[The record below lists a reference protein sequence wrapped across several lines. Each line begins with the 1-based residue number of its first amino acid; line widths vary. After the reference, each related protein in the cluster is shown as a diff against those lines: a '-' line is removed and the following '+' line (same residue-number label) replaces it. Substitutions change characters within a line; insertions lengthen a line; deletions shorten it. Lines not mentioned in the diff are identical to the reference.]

1 MILVYLRQCVRPC
14 TEEGQMIQLDQV
26 VTEKSS
32 GTKSTE
38 KVAYPDWR
46 VWGNKDEFR
55 KDTWE

>member
-1 MILVYLRQCVRPC
+1 
-14 TEEGQMIQLDQV
+14 MIQLDQV

>member
-1 MILVYLRQCVRPC
+1 
-14 TEEGQMIQLDQV
+14 MIQFDQV

-32 GTKSTE
+32 ETKSTE

-55 KDTWE
+55 KDTGIMVSLMRGRRSRVKEN